1 MATIETPA
9 LSDGL
14 TPELLERALKL
25 SRADRELLVLR
36 LNESLEDQDD
46 PTEVAEAWGRE
57 IENRLDDVKQ
67 GRVQLVEFADM
78 MEEAR
83 KRIAARKSP

>member
-1 MATIETPA
+1 
-9 LSDGL
+9 
-14 TPELLERALKL
+14 
-25 SRADRELLVLR
+25 
-36 LNESLEDQDD
+36 
-46 PTEVAEAWGRE
+46 VAEAWGRE

-67 GRVQLVEFADM
+67 GRVQMVEFADM

>member
-46 PTEVAEAWGRE
+46 PTEVAKAWGRE